1 VLIPAAM
8 KQRDEVSTGSGSD
21 RVCIWRRLQ
30 LTHIARSLPLPVLTS
45 PATSSPN
52 AIHLYKKFWNLSRSR
67 SELVVLAGNRTL
79 KMATPGDNELYARMR
94 NGDREAFAEL
104 YRRHRRSIY
113 GFALQMTAARELAE
127 DVTQEVFM
135 VLMGDT
141 EGFDEQRGS
150 LKAFLLGV
158 TRNHVLR
165 RLRQERSLVPLETAD
180 DLAISVDDGKDLMV
194 QSESIRE
201 MRRAILKLPAHYR
214 EVLVLCELQE
224 LSYAETAAV
233 LDCAI
238 GTVRSR
244 LHRARQLL
252 TEKLNATQ
260 DARAPV
266 KKIESARCFA

>member
-1 VLIPAAM
+1 VLREIRP
-8 KQRDEVSTGSGSD
+8 
-21 RVCIWRRLQ
+21 
-30 LTHIARSLPLPVLTS
+30 
-45 PATSSPN
+45 
-52 AIHLYKKFWNLSRSR
+52 
-67 SELVVLAGNRTL
+67 L
-79 KMATPGDNELYARMR
+79 KMASPGDNELHARMR

-104 YRRHRRSIY
+104 YQRHRRSIY

-135 VLMGDT
+135 VLIGDT

-165 RLRQERSLVPLETAD
+165 RLRQERSLVSLETAD
-180 DLAISVDDGKDLMV
+180 DHSIGVDEGKDLMV
-194 QSESIRE
+194 QSESISE
-201 MRRAILKLPAHYR
+201 LRRAILKLPAHYR
-214 EVLVLCELQE
+214 EVVVLCELQE

-233 LDCAI
+233 LGCAV

-252 TEKLNATQ
+252 TERLNASP